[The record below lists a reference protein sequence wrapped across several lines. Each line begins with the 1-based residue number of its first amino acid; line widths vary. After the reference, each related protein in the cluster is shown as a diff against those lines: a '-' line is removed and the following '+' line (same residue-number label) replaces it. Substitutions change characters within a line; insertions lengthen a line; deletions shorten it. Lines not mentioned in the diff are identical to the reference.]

1 MGLCF
6 FTAAATFAFSATPAH
21 AAPTSYYSYND
32 TILVVNDASATSTT
46 IANYFITEFT
56 NDIRI
61 PVQNFLISHGLAS
74 TTNYIITTKGVPLTF
89 NMTVCGGPTMSLDQG
104 LALILGKYS
113 NDIGTAGVISNNY
126 CNPTLYNPY
135 FYNSYAN
142 QGPFSSTKYGFYLVT
157 RLTGYTI
164 PDVEHMIDHSGNAT
178 TTTQGTFV
186 LDSNPTK
193 TGAYAYINNSII
205 NAAAPLQAAGF
216 NVNLDQTTTY
226 LTYQKNVLGYYSWG
240 SNDDYATTT
249 NSIPHNTYVNGAI
262 GDTAVSS
269 SGRTFTWPPIYGQSL
284 IADWLANGISGMAGY
299 VSEPLTS
306 GLSLPSILFPKYASG
321 YTMADSF
328 GMADNYIGW
337 KQVVVGDPKMA
348 IVKHLDSSLTLATPL
363 TNSIAS

>member
-1 MGLCF
+1 MRSVSDAPRVWMSPVTRTITPYFMGLCF

-46 IANYFITEFT
+46 IANYFMQARGLASTTWATTHVVHVTASTAQNTSITEFT

-284 IADWLANGISGMAGY
+284 IA
-299 VSEPLTS
+299 
-306 GLSLPSILFPKYASG
+306 
-321 YTMADSF
+321 
-328 GMADNYIGW
+328 
-337 KQVVVGDPKMA
+337 
-348 IVKHLDSSLTLATPL
+348 
-363 TNSIAS
+363 